1 MDNKNNIFYTYS
13 ENFTRGTLPLGEDFE
28 DKVFS
33 RIKKVKRTRRNIAI
47 ALVGICLVSLA
58 FIGQNLIFE
67 KKPAL
72 IQAHREALE
81 EVPVIENVEFASFDT
96 QDQYTIENV
105 SYTTDGDTI

>member
-1 MDNKNNIFYTYS
+1 MDNQNNIFDTYS
-13 ENFTRGTLPLGEDFE
+13 ESFPRGTLSLGGDFE

-33 RIKKVKRTRRNIAI
+33 RIKKIKRTRRNIAV
-47 ALVGICLVSLA
+47 ALVGICLVSLV

-72 IQAHREALE
+72 MQAHRETLE
-81 EVPVIENVEFASFDT
+81 EVPIIENVEFASFDT

-105 SYTTDGDTI
+105 SYTTDSDTI